1 MEKDNDKR
9 KYSSDEFLAM
19 TDLEGRYELISGEIY
34 AMSPSPNDRHQA
46 ISIGISSIIWTYIR
60 NNGGKCQVRYA
71 PADVK
76 LNDEDTLQPDVF
88 VVCDPDKLDEHGCVG
103 APDWVIE
110 ILSPSNI
117 DHDMVTKLEL
127 YMKAGVREYWIV
139 DPMNKRVL
147 VYPFEEAKITG
158 IFTFDDEITAGIFRD
173 NEAPLVIRINDVI

>member
-1 MEKDNDKR
+1 MEKNNDKR
-9 KYSSDEFLAM
+9 KYTSDEFLAM
-19 TDLEGRYELISGEIY
+19 TDLEGRYELVSGDIY
-34 AMSPSPNDRHQA
+34 AMSPSPSTFHQFL
-46 ISIGISSIIWTYIR
+46 ISGLIRIIGNYIYD
-60 NNGGKCQVRYA
+60 NKGKCKVV
-71 PADVK
+71 PGPSDVK
-76 LNDEDTLQPDVF
+76 LSDENTVQPDVF
-88 VVCDPDKLDEHGCVG
+88 VVCDPNKFDEHGCVG

-173 NEAPLVIRINDVI
+173 NEAPLFIRINDVI